1 MPSNPYTIDMNRNLD
16 ERKLFGK
23 LTILQP
29 LGVTRR
35 YPKKR
40 TIIFQGETP
49 RSVYILKSGIVK
61 VYGITSEG
69 DQRTVTLLSAG
80 DIFPTSWVF
89 SKTETSIYYY
99 EAASDCLVLAVTK
112 EDYMEALNTNA
123 ELKEQT
129 FQTYMSHYIASTM
142 HVYALEHSHA
152 RDKLIYILQYLT
164 TRFGEKEEDGKI
176 RIALRLS
183 HQDIAEMVGITRE
196 TAAVE
201 LHKLK
206 RKGYISY
213 QRFTYW
219 VDVTKLQKLKGDEDM
234 TVTI

>member
-1 MPSNPYTIDMNRNLD
+1 MAMD
-16 ERKLFGK
+16 EKNMFGK
-23 LTILQP
+23 LSLLQP
-29 LGVTRR
+29 YGVVRR

-49 RSVYILKSGIVK
+49 RSVLVLKSGLIK

-80 DIFPTSWVF
+80 DVFPMSWVF
-89 SKTETSIYYY
+89 GKTDVCMYYY
-99 EAASDCLVLAVTK
+99 EASSDCTVLAVPR
-112 EDYMEALNTNA
+112 EDYYRMLQEHPT
-123 ELKEQT
+123 LKEQI
-129 FQTYMSHYIASTM
+129 FENYMSHYIAATM

-152 RDKLIYILQYLT
+152 QDKIIYILQYLT
-164 TRFGEKEEDGKI
+164 TRFGEDQPNGKTKI
-176 RIALRLS
+176 NLRLS

-206 RKGYISY
+206 HKGYIEY
-213 QRFTYW
+213 QRFTYY
-219 VDVTKLQKLKGDEDM
+219 VDVAKLQKFKGDDDLGKLK
-234 TVTI
+234 I

>member
-1 MPSNPYTIDMNRNLD
+1 MNRNLD

-23 LTILQP
+23 LAILQP

-40 TIIFQGETP
+40 TIIFQGEKP
-49 RSVYILKSGIVK
+49 RSVFIVRSGVVK

-69 DQRTVTLLSAG
+69 DQRTVTLLGAG
-80 DIFPTSWVF
+80 DIFPTSWAF
-89 SKTETSIYYY
+89 GKTDTSTYYY
-99 EAASDCLVLAVTK
+99 EASTDCLVLAVTK
-112 EDYMEALNTNA
+112 DEYMNALQNNP

-129 FQTYMSHYIASTM
+129 FQTYVSHYIASTM

-152 RDKLIYILQYLT
+152 QDKLIYILQYLT
-164 TRFGEKEEDGKI
+164 TRFGEQEPDGKV

-206 RKGYISY
+206 HRGYIDY
-213 QRFTYW
+213 QRFTYY
-219 VDVTKLQKLKGDEDM
+219 VDVERLQKLKGDDDI
-234 TVTI
+234 TRTI